1 MQKSMHFTD
10 VANVSVNGNDYII
23 HVYCMCKCEAINSF

>member
-1 MQKSMHFTD
+1 MHFTD

-23 HVYCMCKCEAINSF
+23 HVWCMSKWEAIKLF